1 MMSKSNRSISSL
13 MAIAISGALFFTALG
28 FFLATGVDSP
38 TFTQADE
45 LWIDGNG
52 SAGVEAQGPDFAS
65 VAEKMK
71 PTVVHVVAVGK
82 SLSAEGEGGDGNG
95 GLPDEH
101 PQIPP
106 DFENAASGSGVII
119 SPDGYVLTNEHVIA
133 GAEEVTVIHLGEK
146 EYKAIVVGT
155 DRRDDLAL
163 LKIEPEGPLPAAPLG
178 DSDAI
183 RPGDWVMAMG
193 NPLGFE
199 YSVTVG
205 IISGK
210 GRSLPASQFREF
222 IQTDAAIYPGNSGGP
237 LVSLAGEVVG
247 INTAVIPDT
256 NLGFA
261 VPVNAAK
268 QILTQL
274 LQEGRVVRGYL
285 GVTIRSVEHMSEPPQ
300 GALEGAYVAGLSDSP
315 TRCSRSSDI
324 SRASALGL
332 PCTLVG
338 ANIKFSSAVRCGKR
352 LKLWNTIQSF
362 NLFPHLTALENLM
375 LAPTKVQGRPKAEAR
390 EMSEDLLQRVG
401 LSDKTDTYPD
411 QLSGGQQQRVA
422 IARAL
427 AMQPDMM
434 LFDEVTSALDPELV
448 SEVLEVMKDLAH
460 EGMTMLV
467 VTHEM
472 GFAREVGTRLIFM
485 DEGLIVEE
493 GAPREI
499 ISAPQEERT
508 QRFLRVVL

>member
-268 QILTQL
+268 QILPQL

-300 GALEGAYVAGLSDSP
+300 GALEGAYVAEIPADHTTLLQK
-315 TRCSRSSDI
+315 
-324 SRASALGL
+324 LG
-332 PCTLVG
+332 
-338 ANIKFSSAVRCGKR
+338 
-352 LKLWNTIQSF
+352 
-362 NLFPHLTALENLM
+362 
-375 LAPTKVQGRPKAEAR
+375 
-390 EMSEDLLQRVG
+390 EDLLSCIHRYLKIMGNLRMLIRQTTIAIPTLTFGRKTLPDSHHMYYGG
-401 LSDKTDTYPD
+401 LHL
-411 QLSGGQQQRVA
+411 LSNRGKIRTLCFHS
-422 IARAL
+422 RRT
-427 AMQPDMM
+427 
-434 LFDEVTSALDPELV
+434 VTINP
-448 SEVLEVMKDLAH
+448 
-460 EGMTMLV
+460 
-467 VTHEM
+467 
-472 GFAREVGTRLIFM
+472 
-485 DEGLIVEE
+485 
-493 GAPREI
+493 
-499 ISAPQEERT
+499 
-508 QRFLRVVL
+508 

>member
-1 MMSKSNRSISSL
+1 MSKSNRSISSL

-268 QILTQL
+268 QILPQL

-300 GALEGAYVAGLSDSP
+300 GALEGAYVAEIHAGTPAAKSELAAGDVIVGFAG
-315 TRCSRSSDI
+315 DHVG
-324 SRASALGL
+324 SAEELTSFVTATEPGTTVNVTVL
-332 PCTLVG
+332 RGGEEKTFEVLVG
-338 ANIKFSSAVRCGKR
+338 S
-352 LKLWNTIQSF
+352 L
-362 NLFPHLTALENLM
+362 
-375 LAPTKVQGRPKAEAR
+375 
-390 EMSEDLLQRVG
+390 
-401 LSDKTDTYPD
+401 
-411 QLSGGQQQRVA
+411 
-422 IARAL
+422 
-427 AMQPDMM
+427 
-434 LFDEVTSALDPELV
+434 
-448 SEVLEVMKDLAH
+448 
-460 EGMTMLV
+460 
-467 VTHEM
+467 
-472 GFAREVGTRLIFM
+472 
-485 DEGLIVEE
+485 
-493 GAPREI
+493 PREY
-499 ISAPQEERT
+499 E
-508 QRFLRVVL
+508 

>member
-268 QILTQL
+268 QILPQL

-300 GALEGAYVAGLSDSP
+300 GALEGAYVAEIHAGTPAAKSELAAGDVIVGFAGDHVGSAEELTSFVTATEPGTTVNVTVLRGGEEKTFEVLVGSLPREYESEGQAGLDVDAVDLKLGETVVDLGAGEVP
-315 TRCSRSSDI
+315 VDI
-324 SRASALGL
+324 LEWGRQAGLEDYAEKTLSALFLRRADYL
-332 PCTLVG
+332 PGRAFFYDQAFIHEDQTSTYFSCKTHLVG
-338 ANIKFSSAVRCGKR
+338 DYQHGHAFVG
-352 LKLWNTIQSF
+352 QVF
-362 NLFPHLTALENLM
+362 HHFQHL
-375 LAPTKVQGRPKAEAR
+375 
-390 EMSEDLLQRVG
+390 
-401 LSDKTDTYPD
+401 
-411 QLSGGQQQRVA
+411 
-422 IARAL
+422 
-427 AMQPDMM
+427 
-434 LFDEVTSALDPELV
+434 
-448 SEVLEVMKDLAH
+448 
-460 EGMTMLV
+460 
-467 VTHEM
+467 
-472 GFAREVGTRLIFM
+472 
-485 DEGLIVEE
+485 
-493 GAPREI
+493 
-499 ISAPQEERT
+499 
-508 QRFLRVVL
+508 